1 VLYSPK
7 SGSLALNHRKTYF
20 GAIYL
25 LQQLNHPKEPQKKHH
40 LVFVY
45 TLQCPDCQFNS
56 VSTQIDPEK
65 GAVILMLKLNEMSKE
80 FSEASREWPRF

>member
-1 VLYSPK
+1 MGKKRKKIKLEDLMEVFGYCTRKTKTVLYSPK

-45 TLQCPDCQFNS
+45 TLQCPDC
-56 VSTQIDPEK
+56 
-65 GAVILMLKLNEMSKE
+65 LKLTRK
-80 FSEASREWPRF
+80 RVQ